1 LALPRKPGGN
11 GSFANAS
18 TASTREPVILDDAS
32 ANAGG
37 FASDPY
43 FTRSSTRSVLCLP
56 IVRQDLA
63 GLLYLE
69 NDLAAGAFT
78 RDRLAALS
86 LLAAQAAIS
95 LENAL
100 LLARE
105 RAARSA
111 AELLSEAGV
120 LLSESLDVERT
131 MGGLAR
137 LCVSSSLADWC
148 EVHLVGGGQIR
159 LLA

>member
-56 IVRQDLA
+56 IVRQDLDKVTA
-63 GLLYLE
+63 LGLEALRKPFQLE
-69 NDLAAGAFT
+69 
-78 RDRLAALS
+78 
-86 LLAAQAAIS
+86 
-95 LENAL
+95 
-100 LLARE
+100 
-105 RAARSA
+105 
-111 AELLSEAGV
+111 ELLGV
-120 LLSESLDVERT
+120 VKRFCCPSRDPET
-131 MGGLAR
+131 
-137 LCVSSSLADWC
+137 
-148 EVHLVGGGQIR
+148 
-159 LLA
+159 